1 MTLKLQDPGQ
11 LRQLNALLEVALEVP
26 EEARSEWLLNLS
38 IDKQALVPTLTAMLK
53 RIKEGTDGFLMEPLN
68 LDNQANDAPGDRVG
82 PWRLLHVLG
91 SGGMAT
97 VWLAEREDG
106 AWDRRVAL
114 KLPRADGGRALTL
127 RMVRERDLLG
137 ALEHPHIARLYDAGM
152 TAQGRPWLAMEQVT
166 GIPIDIYCQHKRLDL
181 RARLHLF
188 LQVAEAVAHAHTRL
202 IVHRDL
208 KPSNI
213 LVTSGGE
220 VRLLD
225 FGIAKL
231 LHGEDEAQ
239 ADLTGTLGRA
249 VTPDYASPEQA
260 SGQRVSVG
268 TDVYSLGVVLYEM
281 LTDHRPYRLSHLGVL
296 ALEEAILKAEVP
308 RASSTVGRALARE
321 LRGDLDTVLAKALS
335 KRPLERY
342 PSVESMAA
350 DVERHLRGEPVLA
363 RAPRWS
369 YRARKF
375 VGRHRLVLVALL
387 SVAAALILG
396 LGAALWQ
403 AHEAKLQAARAE
415 HVKDFIASVFRQAAP
430 RDGVGGLVTASD
442 LLAAA
447 AQRIEDELGSQPSAA
462 AELGVIVGEGFYALG
477 DDGRCAAPLRQ
488 ALARAEPS
496 LGRLHPVTLHGKAL
510 LLECIAGDDIETM
523 EGLLEDLLPAVLA
536 GLPATAADAVFA
548 LRSQA
553 WVHAHRERKS
563 ESYATLERA
572 VELGERHLG
581 RQHRDTILALGLSS
595 RIHGRFDEKVAQL
608 QLATEAL
615 SRAEMA
621 FGARRPHRTLTVVE
635 TWYAEALLDNQ
646 RPTEAL
652 VSLRAALKD
661 RRLLEGADTE
671 RVLWLMLSLNRGL
684 MKAGRVQEALPLA
697 REAAR
702 LEEQVSPTRVWAARA
717 LTLALVEARLAN
729 EAAMQVAQLAEPS
742 APEGPR
748 AVADAQLKARILM
761 LQGHKAAAAQM
772 AANGCAAAKGS
783 ADAGPDNADVH
794 CTRAQATA
802 SFNARVQGRPI
813 EALGFVEQA
822 LAANRAVPLAFSLEA
837 ELQAE
842 AGAAWL
848 DVGQLAQASIAV
860 ERARF
865 LYARAQ
871 LEPGIQQSVA
881 LVASA
886 RLLLEA
892 AQPAQARAVLEP
904 LVASWEAVNP
914 NSVWHGEALHWLS
927 RAEHLEGR
935 TAAAAQHRTAAAV
948 MLADAPFVAL
958 AALARK

>member
-11 LRQLNALLEVALEVP
+11 LHRLNALLEVALEVP
-26 EEARSEWLLNLS
+26 EEARSEWLRDLS
-38 IDKQALVPTLTAMLK
+38 IEEQALVPTLTAMLR
-53 RIKEGTDGFLMEPLN
+53 RIEEGTDGFLMEPLN
-68 LDNQANDAPGDRVG
+68 LDEEANDAPGDRVG

-106 AWDRRVAL
+106 TWDRRVAL
-114 KLPRADGGRALTL
+114 KLPRADGGRALTR

-152 TAQGRPWLAMEQVT
+152 TAQGRPWLAMEHVT
-166 GIPIDIYCQHKRLDL
+166 GIPIDVHCQREGLDL
-181 RARLHLF
+181 CARLRLF
-188 LQVAEAVAHAHTRL
+188 LQVAKAVAHAHTRL

-213 LVTSGGE
+213 LVTTGGE

-225 FGIAKL
+225 FGVAKL
-231 LHGEDEAQ
+231 LHGDEGTE
-239 ADLTGTLGRA
+239 ADLTSTLGRA

-260 SGQRVSVG
+260 SGERVSVG
-268 TDVYSLGVVLYEM
+268 TDVYSLGVVLFEM
-281 LTDHRPYRLSHLGVL
+281 LTGHRPYRLSHLGVL

-308 RASSTVGRALARE
+308 RASSTVGRALARG
-321 LRGDLDTVLAKALS
+321 LRGDLDTVLAKALC
-335 KRPLERY
+335 KRPSERY

-375 VGRHRLVLVALL
+375 VGRHRLVLAALL
-387 SVAAALILG
+387 SVTAALMLG

-415 HVKDFIASVFRQAAP
+415 QVKDFIASVFRQAAP
-430 RDGVGGLVTASD
+430 QDGVGGLVTVSD

-462 AELGVIVGEGFYALG
+462 AELGVIVGEGFYTLG

-488 ALARAEPS
+488 AIARAEPS

-523 EGLLEDLLPAVLA
+523 EGLLKELLPAVLA

-621 FGARRPHRTLTVVE
+621 FGTRRPHRTLTVVE
-635 TWYAEALLDNQ
+635 TWYAEALLANE

-684 MKAGRVQEALPLA
+684 LKAGRVQEALPLA
-697 REAAR
+697 REAAASEAR
-702 LEEQVSPTRVWAARA
+702 LSPTRGWAARA

-729 EAAMQVAQLAEPS
+729 EAAQVAELS
-742 APEGPR
+742 APESPR
-748 AVADAQLKARILM
+748 ALADAQLNARILM
-761 LQGHKAAAAQM
+761 LQGHEAAAAQV
-772 AANGCAAAKGS
+772 AAEGCAAAKS
-783 ADAGPDNADVH
+783 AGDAGRDNADAY
-794 CTRAQATA
+794 CARAQATA
-802 SFNARVQGRPI
+802 SFNARVHGRPA
-813 EALGFVEQA
+813 EALGFAGQA
-822 LAANRAVPLAFSLEA
+822 LAAHPAVPLAFSLEA

-848 DVGQLAQASIAV
+848 DVGQLAEASIAV

-892 AQPAQARAVLEP
+892 GQAVQARAVLEP

-927 RAEHLEGR
+927 RAEAIEGR
-935 TAAAAQHRTAAAV
+935 TTAAAQHRTAAAV
-948 MLADAPFVAL
+948 MLADAPFVSL
-958 AALARK
+958 AALAKK